1 MVYGRFDSNEKKRF
15 AGPYFTRSPVITTT
29 SDYIR
34 CAERLVINSLEFD
47 RFDVDV
53 PMLSNRTCSDPDV
66 NTCIYAGAA
75 ESYYR
80 LADIAS
86 ALSPTE

>member
-1 MVYGRFDSNEKKRF
+1 MFQS
-15 AGPYFTRSPVITTT
+15 
-29 SDYIR
+29 
-34 CAERLVINSLEFD
+34 
-47 RFDVDV
+47 
-53 PMLSNRTCSDPDV
+53 DV

-86 ALSPTE
+86 ALSHRGHLRQNNHPTLLRQTDTARGGRCPATCGHFLNN